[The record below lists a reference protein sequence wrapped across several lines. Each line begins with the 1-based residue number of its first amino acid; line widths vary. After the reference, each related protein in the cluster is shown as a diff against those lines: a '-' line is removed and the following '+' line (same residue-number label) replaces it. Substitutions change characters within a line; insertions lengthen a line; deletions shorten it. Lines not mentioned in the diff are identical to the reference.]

1 MVLEAQA
8 AQPDAA
14 LKSAYDQI
22 LWLADAYYEL
32 TFSLDTDLSDWVL
45 FPVSD
50 FERKGMEDAWFV
62 RFVEDDGGIV
72 YYATYTAC
80 DGYVIAPKLLMTR
93 DFYCFRGMPLHGAG
107 ARNKN
112 LALFPRKINGRYA
125 MLSRIDGWRNYL
137 MFSDNLT
144 IWEHAVQLQEPQSPW
159 EFIQIGNCGPPIETG
174 EGWLVITHG
183 VGPMRRYCL
192 GASLLDLDDPAVE
205 IGRLSEPLLIPNK
218 EEREGY
224 VPNVLYS
231 CGSIIHNGKLVIP
244 YGLSDYCS
252 SFVTVDLK
260 RLLAKLLD
268 ECSAVAPPVASL
280 VALMT

>member
-8 AQPDAA
+8 SQPDAA

-137 MFSDNLT
+137 MFSNNLNL
-144 IWEHAVQLQEPQSPW
+144 WEFAVQLQEPQSPW
-159 EFIQIGNCGPPIETG
+159 EFIQIGNCGPPIET
-174 EGWLVITHG
+174 EHGWLVVTHG

-192 GASLLDLDDPAVE
+192 GVSLLRAACRTVAPRPRSAQTAPRTGWGAAGPPRGSAAGCGALAPRAPETRWCDLDKTAR
-205 IGRLSEPLLIPNK
+205 I
-218 EEREGY
+218 Y
-224 VPNVLYS
+224 
-231 CGSIIHNGKLVIP
+231 
-244 YGLSDYCS
+244 
-252 SFVTVDLK
+252 
-260 RLLAKLLD
+260 
-268 ECSAVAPPVASL
+268 
-280 VALMT
+280 